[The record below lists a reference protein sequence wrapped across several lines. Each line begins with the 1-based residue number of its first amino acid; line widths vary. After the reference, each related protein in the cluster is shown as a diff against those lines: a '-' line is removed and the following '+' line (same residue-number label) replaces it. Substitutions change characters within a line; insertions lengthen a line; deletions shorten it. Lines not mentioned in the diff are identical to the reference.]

1 MSALLRAML
10 ASKRSAAL
18 TVALWI
24 ALTFVLAA
32 IAPDLKSVESTSS
45 SGTPGDSPSA
55 AAQRELERAFPGS
68 DALPAIVV
76 VKGRTPAETAAAVA
90 AVTRAVPDR
99 LGVPVSPAC
108 GTDGT
113 RPGTDCVPGGAGLS
127 SGDRGTRLV
136 IVPVGGDPTSDAFRD
151 AVTGLRD
158 AAKGAAPGA
167 TVAVTG
173 PAGIIVDTVKVF
185 SSGDKVLLLGT
196 VLLVLLILL
205 AVYRAPLLAVVPL
218 LAVGVAMRIAQALGA
233 LLADAGIITIS
244 GQTASI
250 MTVLLFG
257 VGTDYALIITSRYR
271 EALLDAPDRSAAMRD
286 AMRGVAESVLSSAAT
301 IVLAM
306 FALLACVTPALRGF
320 GPYLALGVAV
330 MAVVAFTF
338 IPAAVLLAGRAV
350 FWPFP
355 EATMARRATG
365 GAVWRR
371 AADLVVDAPRRVLA
385 ATLALLAV
393 LCLGMTGYEESF
405 DFVSGFRVQT
415 DSATGQELIDRDL
428 GPGEVAPATLLVQ
441 GRGVTP
447 ARAEAVGEAVAG
459 TDAVARTAFDPRRD
473 LAGGAARIT
482 VVLKEHPYAP
492 AAMDA
497 VGPVRDSAA
506 KAARDAGIAE
516 PRVHLAGPTAETADN
531 RTALDRDL
539 RVIVP
544 LVLLIVGLV
553 LAGLL
558 RSLLAPLYL
567 LATLLLSF
575 FATVGLTVVLALE
588 IGGDLGIGNRVTAY
602 VFIFL
607 VALGV
612 DYNIFIMSRYR
623 QETGHLPP
631 VEALRAAITRTG
643 GVVSSA
649 GLILAGTFAVLMTQ
663 PIRELYQFGMAMAI
677 GILLDTFVVRPL
689 LVPAIVRLLGDRA
702 LWPRRAAAGAGEGAG
717 DRVAEH
723 TGR

>member
-18 TVALWI
+18 TVVLWI
-24 ALTFVLAA
+24 VLTFVLAGL
-32 IAPDLKSVESTSS
+32 APDLKSVEDNTSANSAPAASS
-45 SGTPGDSPSA
+45 SSV
-55 AAQRELERAFPGS
+55 AQRELEKAFPGS
-68 DALPAIVV
+68 DALPAVVV
-76 VKGRTPAETAAAVA
+76 VKSKDGSPAAAT
-90 AVTRAVPDR
+90 AVTRAAGGAER
-99 LGVPVSPAC
+99 QNLGMPVSPVC

-113 RPGTDCVPGGAGLS
+113 KPGTDCVPGGAGLTS
-127 SGDRGTRLV
+127 ADGKTRVV
-136 IVPVGGDPTSDAFRD
+136 IVPVTGDATSDAFKD
-151 AVTGLRD
+151 AVTDLR
-158 AAKGAAPGA
+158 AAVKDAAPGA

-196 VLLVLLILL
+196 VVLVLVILLV
-205 AVYRAPLLAVVPL
+205 VYRSPLLALVPL
-218 LAVGVAMRIAQALGA
+218 LAVGVAMRVTESVGA
-233 LLADAGIITIS
+233 LLADAGAITIS
-244 GQTASI
+244 AQTASI

-271 EALLDAPDRSAAMRD
+271 EALLDAADRFTAMR
-286 AMRGVAESVLSSAAT
+286 AALRGVSESVLASAAT

-306 FALLACVTPALRGF
+306 FALLALVSPSLRGF

-338 IPAAVLLAGRAV
+338 IPAAVLLLGRAV
-350 FWPFP
+350 FWPFS
-355 EATMARRATG
+355 ESAMARRATG

-371 AADLVVDAPRRVLA
+371 AADLVVTAPRRVLA
-385 ATLALLAV
+385 ATLVLLAV
-393 LCLGMTGYEESF
+393 LSLGMTGYKESF
-405 DFVSGFRVQT
+405 DFVSGFRVGT
-415 DSATGQELIDRDL
+415 DSAAGQTMIDRDL
-428 GPGEVAPATLLVQ
+428 GPGEIAPATLLVR
-441 GRGVTP
+441 GRHIAP
-447 ARAEAVGEAVAG
+447 AQVEAVQKAVAPK
-459 TDAVARTAFDPRRD
+459 VARTAFDPGHD
-473 LAGGAARIT
+473 LAPGGGAARIT
-482 VVLKEHPYAP
+482 VVLKDNPYSP
-492 AAMDA
+492 SAMDA
-497 VGPVRDSAA
+497 VDPLRASATR
-506 KAARDAGIAE
+506 AARDAGVTEA
-516 PRVHLAGPTAETADN
+516 RVHVAGPTAETAD
-531 RTALDRDL
+531 TKAALDRDML
-539 RVIVP
+539 VLVP

-558 RSLLAPLYL
+558 RSVLAPLYL
-567 LATLLLSF
+567 LATLMLSF
-575 FATVGLTVVLALE
+575 FATLGLTVAITLGL
-588 IGGDLGIGNRVTAY
+588 GGDLGIGNRVTAY

-607 VALGV
+607 VSLGV

-623 QETGHLPP
+623 QETAHKPP

-702 LWPRRAAAGAGEGAG
+702 LWPRRSAPPVSEP
-717 DRVAEH
+717 RVEAVH
-723 TGR
+723 G